1 MRIENPTQP
10 KECNHNTAAIWV
22 CRIGKYPR
30 GQTNKGAIWQCTYHQ
45 RLFVATEK
53 GVALHKLT
61 DEQAS
66 F

>member
-1 MRIENPTQP
+1 MRIENPKQP
-10 KECNHNTAAIWV
+10 AQCNHNKSSDHI
-22 CRIGKYPR
+22 CKIGKYPR

-45 RLFVATEK
+45 RLFVATVA